1 MTQATAPV
9 SWNGSRLIRVLT
21 ELSGSTVTLSPK
33 QFAGRL
39 GQLVDLA
46 DSISIST
53 AHGELQGQVF
63 EPGGA
68 SRQAILDEFLR
79 VRRSIM
85 QSVISSC
92 SGQAGPSRV
101 RLPAAMA
108 DLPPDAATAYAPYAQ
123 FYVAHQRDIDP
134 RVQRLLADTRE
145 SVAGLSPRLAQLCTL
160 DEVIGNTLALHRRK
174 FFGAV
179 PRLLARRF
187 EQGFNEHQQ
196 AQSGGQ
202 SGHVSWPDFHRQ
214 FCAEMRGLL
223 LAEIETRLL
232 PVTGLIEAINTE
244 EDHKIDE

>member
-1 MTQATAPV
+1 MSV
-9 SWNGSRLIRVLT
+9 SN
-21 ELSGSTVTLSPK
+21 VTLSPK

-46 DSISIST
+46 DSISISS
-53 AHGELQGQVF
+53 AHAELQRQVF

-68 SRQAILDEFLR
+68 SRQAIVDEFLR

-85 QSVISSC
+85 RSVISSC
-92 SGQAGPSRV
+92 AGQTGASRA
-101 RLPAAMA
+101 RLPEAMA
-108 DLPPDAATAYAPYAQ
+108 ELPPDVATAYAPYMK

-145 SVAGLSPRLAQLCTL
+145 SVAGLSPNLAQLCTL
-160 DEVIGNTLALHRRK
+160 DEVVGNTLSLHRRK

-187 EQGFNEHQQ
+187 EQGFNEHKR
-196 AQSGGQ
+196 ARSDGQ
-202 SGHVSWPDFHRQ
+202 SGPTSWDQFHRQ

-244 EDHKIDE
+244 EDHNTDE